1 MHHLVSNNL
10 SLSPEHC
17 FARNSLP
24 GNPELADLKIFEQL
38 LTQQNK
44 HNRILLTSTIEYYIF
59 FTPICQQIEVFDGL
73 LTQQNNNIVYYNT
86 NILLY

>member
-1 MHHLVSNNL
+1 MRPDNAPSNNL

-24 GNPELADLKIFEQL
+24 GNLELADLKIFEQL

-44 HNRILLTSTIEYYIF
+44 HNRILYFFHTDLSTNRS
-59 FTPICQQIEVFDGL
+59 V
-73 LTQQNNNIVYYNT
+73 
-86 NILLY
+86 